1 MTNRMMYCVVN
12 RAIALLGLATACS
25 VAVAQVPA
33 SPPPPKPVMLKPGK
47 PLEKCMMLNTGQ
59 RVEYRF
65 ESTAKVNFN
74 LNYNKG
80 DTLYYPVKLDRT
92 TGESG
97 MYEARAREKHCF
109 VWENR
114 TDTEVEL
121 TYSYKVAK

>member
-1 MTNRMMYCVVN
+1 
-12 RAIALLGLATACS
+12 
-25 VAVAQVPA
+25 
-33 SPPPPKPVMLKPGK
+33 
-47 PLEKCMMLNTGQ
+47 MMLNTGQ

-97 MYEARAREKHCF
+97 IYEARAREKHCF

-114 TDTEVEL
+114 TDAEVEL

>member
-1 MTNRMMYCVVN
+1 MMNLAMNCAVTM
-12 RAIALLGLATACS
+12 LGLAAACS
-25 VAVAQVPA
+25 VAVAQTP
-33 SPPPPKPVMLKPGK
+33 SNPPPPKPVMLKPGK
-47 PLEKCMMLNTGQ
+47 PLEKCIMLKTGQ

-97 MYEARAREKHCF
+97 MYEARARDKHCF

>member
-1 MTNRMMYCVVN
+1 MNCAVTM
-12 RAIALLGLATACS
+12 LGLAAACS
-25 VAVAQVPA
+25 VAVAQAPA
-33 SPPPPKPVMLKPGK
+33 IPPPPKPVMLKPGK